1 MSDFGDHLL
10 PVQPHPRLGFLV
22 GLLTAIFNLAWCITA
37 LAIGAGVVS
46 YAIHRGW
53 NW

>member
-10 PVQPHPRLGFLV
+10 PVAPNPRGFFLMGLLV
-22 GLLTAIFNLAWCITA
+22 GIFNLAWCITA